1 MIQAT
6 PSLTVQP
13 VNAIGLTRALRGA
26 LVLTAATAALMP
38 SVPDPLDPRAIA
50 FVVSFVA
57 LMSLWAVR
65 RAYAGTLH
73 RSHVGV
79 ALAVFLALVA
89 MSAPIALIFETSLSD
104 WFRGAVPFFFLVVFF
119 PGYEL
124 ARRNPRWVLDAL
136 GVAAILWLASTL
148 MTSASA
154 VPAVLQGDVQ
164 RITHAV
170 EAWWAYQLPYAMVG
184 LAMVLFSPTN
194 WLGKARWPL
203 AAMFTLM
210 PVLAVSRGQI
220 AAVSMLWAVYLLR
233 QRGKRRIR
241 ALGAALLAAAIVGP
255 VIWTSELQTAIG
267 ERFAVTASEQHE
279 SSRLAEIRYALDQ
292 FVQSPVF
299 GKGLGHQIP
308 AAAITFGGDWE
319 LAAAAGVDTVGYMHN
334 VAAYLLMNLGA
345 LGLAAYAAFI
355 VPGLRAGWRLRG
367 TSPEAAAALAA
378 LVCLL
383 WWFSIQPSFRHVQ
396 SNLLLA
402 MLVAVL
408 VAMRQPF
415 ERAKRA

>member
-1 MIQAT
+1 M
-6 PSLTVQP
+6 
-13 VNAIGLTRALRGA
+13 
-26 LVLTAATAALMP
+26 AATAALMP
-38 SVPDPLDPRAIA
+38 VVPDPLDPRAIA
-50 FVVSFVA
+50 FVVSFVT

-65 RAYAGTLH
+65 RVYVGTLPNTH
-73 RSHVGV
+73 AGV
-79 ALAVFLALVA
+79 ALAGFLALVA
-89 MSAPIALIFETSLSD
+89 MSAPIALIFGTNLLD

-119 PGYEL
+119 PAYEL
-124 ARRNPRWVLDAL
+124 ARRSPHWVLQAL
-136 GVAAILWLASTL
+136 SVAAILWLASTL
-148 MTSASA
+148 VGSASA
-154 VPAVLQGDVQ
+154 IPAVVRGDVQ
-164 RITHAV
+164 RIIHVA
-170 EAWWAYQLPYAMVG
+170 ENWIAYQLPYAMVG

-220 AAVSMLWAVYLLR
+220 AAVSLLWAVYLLR

-241 ALGAALLAAAIVGP
+241 ALGAPLLVAAIVGP
-255 VIWTSELQTAIG
+255 VIWATELRTAIG
-267 ERFAVTASEQHE
+267 ERFEYTVSEPNE
-279 SSRLAEIRYALDQ
+279 SSRLDEIRYALGQ

-299 GKGLGHQIP
+299 GKGLGQQMP
-308 AAAITFGGDWE
+308 AIIKFSGDWE
-319 LAAAAGVDTVGYMHN
+319 QVAIAGVDTVGYVHN

-345 LGLAAYAAFI
+345 LGLAAYVAFI

-378 LVCLL
+378 IVCLL
-383 WWFSIQPSFRHVQ
+383 WWSSIQPSFRHIQ

-415 ERAKRA
+415 KRAKRA

>member
-1 MIQAT
+1 VIQAT
-6 PSLTVQP
+6 PSLTAQP

-26 LVLTAATAALMP
+26 LVLVAATAALMP

-50 FVVSFVA
+50 FVVSFVT

-65 RAYAGTLH
+65 RVYVGTLPNTH
-73 RSHVGV
+73 AGV
-79 ALAVFLALVA
+79 ALAGFLALVA
-89 MSAPIALIFETSLSD
+89 MSAPIALIFGTNLLD

-119 PGYEL
+119 PAYEL
-124 ARRNPRWVLDAL
+124 ARRSPHWVLQAL
-136 GVAAILWLASTL
+136 SVAAILWLASTL
-148 MTSASA
+148 VATAHA
-154 VPAVLQGDVQ
+154 IPAVVRGDVQ

-203 AAMFTLM
+203 AVMFTLM

-220 AAVSMLWAVYLLR
+220 AAVSLLWAVYLLR

-241 ALGAALLAAAIVGP
+241 ALSAALLAAAIVGP
-255 VIWTSELQTAIG
+255 VIWATELRTAMG
-267 ERFAVTASEQHE
+267 ERFATTGSRQSD

-308 AAAITFGGDWE
+308 AAITFGGDWE
-319 LAAAAGVDTVGYMHN
+319 LVAAAGVDTVGYMHN
-334 VAAYLLMNLGA
+334 VAAYLLMDLGA

-378 LVCLL
+378 IVCLL
-383 WWFSIQPSFRHVQ
+383 WWFSIQAAYRLIQ

-408 VAMRQPF
+408 VAMRPLF
-415 ERAKRA
+415 KRAKRA